1 MRLSAVPVVAA
12 LLVLAAC
19 AESPSAPLAPTDA
32 PLARVSGG
40 SLTEHVTDQFFAT
53 ATCGG
58 DIGSIRFGGTR
69 VMVRRV
75 VGNDTTLSF
84 RVQDFV
90 GWRFIGPVQSLYANE
105 PVLYDVLG
113 GAEMFNIKREGDA
126 PNAPITVKIHNGTLV
141 FVSRL
146 DGSKIVARHIIRD
159 LPGTATPLNTWECRR
174 TG

>member
-1 MRLSAVPVVAA
+1 MRSSAVPAVA
-12 LLVLAAC
+12 LLLLTAC
-19 AESPSAPLAPTDA
+19 AEPPTTPRLAPTDA
-32 PLARVSGG
+32 PLARTSGR

-69 VMVRRV
+69 TMVRRV
-75 VGNDTTLSF
+75 SGNDTTLAF
-84 RVQDFV
+84 RVQNFV
-90 GWRFIGPVQSLYANE
+90 GWTFVGPSPALYTQAN
-105 PVLYDVLG
+105 VLYDVLG

-126 PNAPITVKIHNGTLV
+126 PNAPVTVKIHNGTLV

-159 LPGTATPLNTWECRR
+159 LPGTGAVLNTWECRR